1 MQTNSFYHM
10 ASTVIG
16 VDRSSHEY
24 TEEGV
29 SAEASLGKAL
39 EGGIVGREDIEIL
52 GIPGRR

>member
-16 VDRSSHEY
+16 GRQKPLREY
-24 TEEGV
+24 TEKEV

-39 EGGIVGREDIEIL
+39 EAVE
-52 GIPGRR
+52 